1 MVTTVGGGKV
11 LGVILAGFGL
21 VLLLEEA
28 LSVSGA
34 VAVAEADALVPAR
47 GFTDAPLLHPA
58 RAAAARAQR
67 IKV

>member
-1 MVTTVGGGKV
+1 M

-21 VLLLEEA
+21 VLLLGEA
-28 LSVSGA
+28 FSVSG
-34 VAVAEADALVPAR
+34 AVAEADALVPAR